1 MYFFDFD
8 KVLVSSRPIDRPNK
22 TAGAAGSFNS
32 TAMLRTLA
40 LCALVATV
48 AGVSLT
54 KDNYDELTAG
64 KVAFIKFQAPW
75 YAHLIRP
82 CRLVAHW
89 SVCTLVTTRRHE
101 SHKHELTH
109 K

>member
-1 MYFFDFD
+1 MRATLFAL
-8 KVLVSSRPIDRPNK
+8 LVSS
-22 TAGAAGSFNS
+22 
-32 TAMLRTLA
+32 
-40 LCALVATV
+40 AT
-48 AGVSLT
+48 GL
-54 KDNYDELTAG
+54 ELTASNFKAEVTDSG
-64 KVAFIKFQAPW
+64 KNAFVKFQAPW